1 MAIRDREE
9 QTRPGQLWDTRRLD
23 LPQLHHMESF
33 GGILFPGGLHT
44 QKSLQLALDVAF
56 QETDVLIVSY
66 PKSGENSGA

>member
-1 MAIRDREE
+1 
-9 QTRPGQLWDTRRLD
+9 
-23 LPQLHHMESF
+23 MESF

-66 PKSGENSGA
+66 PKSGKNSGAWNKSLRLKTGFIVR